1 MTMEETLYNNE
12 ERINRY
18 LQGEMTQEEEALFE
32 EDLAKDDTLRRQAE
46 AMARIVKG
54 METVGKEHDKEYIQK
69 MKEATRKRL
78 TPVWWMSIAAGLVIL
93 LTVGYHFYDRSQTI
107 GLGQQYAYVFSTE
120 TESLIR
126 GEKDEDVA
134 NKLNVLFDNAANGKD
149 LDNTIKQLDELWALS
164 KSDTYN
170 GYTTY
175 EPFIGWNLAI
185 AHLRNNDKKEAN
197 KILEEMMSEYSEGT
211 AFGDKI
217 IELKEKL

>member
-1 MTMEETLYNNE
+1 MNMDETLYNNE

-18 LQGEMTQEEEALFE
+18 LHGEMTQEEEALFE
-32 EDLAKDDTLRRQAE
+32 EDLAKDETLRRQAE

-107 GLGQQYAYVFSTE
+107 GLGQQYAYVFPTE
-120 TESLIR
+120 TIIR
-126 GEKDEDVA
+126 GEENTEVT
-134 NKLNVLFDNAANGKD
+134 NTLTVLFDNAANGED
-149 LDNTIKQLDELWALS
+149 LDNTIEKLTELWALS

-170 GYTTY
+170 DFTTY
-175 EPFIGWNLAI
+175 EPYIGWNLAI
-185 AHLRNNDKKEAN
+185 AYLRNNDKKEA
-197 KILEEMMSEYSEGT
+197 KLVLLQMQDAYPEGT
-211 AFGDKI
+211 VMGDHV
-217 IELKEKL
+217 KEILNRL

>member
-107 GLGQQYAYVFSTE
+107 GLGQQYAYVFPTE
-120 TESLIR
+120 TIIR
-126 GEKDEDVA
+126 GEEDTEVT
-134 NKLNVLFDNAANGKD
+134 NTLTVLFDNAANGED
-149 LDNTIKQLDELWALS
+149 LDNTIERLTELWTLS

-170 GYTTY
+170 DYTTY
-175 EPFIGWNLAI
+175 EPYIGWNLAI
-185 AHLRNNDKKEAN
+185 AYLRNNDKKEAR
-197 KILEEMMSEYSEGT
+197 KILEEMMSEYPKGT
-211 AFGDKI
+211 AMGDKI
-217 IELKEKL
+217 IELREKL